1 MAEESKLTRKELAQS
16 IALAASKGNSIERSD
31 PAKAARVLEMI
42 ADNVPWRQIME
53 RESVGWYTLVGLR
66 ARHAALVDK
75 RREMIAQDTLE
86 LMEGMR
92 FIQHEKIKML
102 AEDENALRRVNIR
115 DLAMAYGMFAD
126 KFFMAT
132 DGNKVVVEHRSGAP
146 SIEDAKR
153 AIEAARAKMRKAS
166 VEVDVTPKD
175 VSYEKQTQEDKG
187 GEAGG

>member
-1 MAEESKLTRKELAQS
+1 MPEQSKLTRKELAHS
-16 IALAASKGNSIERSD
+16 IALVASQGNSIERED
-31 PAKAARVLEMI
+31 PARAARALEKI
-42 ADNVPWRQIME
+42 ADGVPWRRIMAE
-53 RESVGWYTLVGLR
+53 EGVGWYTLVGLR
-66 ARHAALVDK
+66 ARHKALVDK

-92 FIQHEKIKML
+92 LLQHEKIKML
-102 AEDENALRRVNIR
+102 SEDENALRRVNIR

-153 AIEAARAKMRKAS
+153 AIEAARAKLKKDS
-166 VEVDVTPKD
+166 IEVDVTPP
-175 VSYEKQTQEDKG
+175 KQEG
-187 GEAGG
+187 